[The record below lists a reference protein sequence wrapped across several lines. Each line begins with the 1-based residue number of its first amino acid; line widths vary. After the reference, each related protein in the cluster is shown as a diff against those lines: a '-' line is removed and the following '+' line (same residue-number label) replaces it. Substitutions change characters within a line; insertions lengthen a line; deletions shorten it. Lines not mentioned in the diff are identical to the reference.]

1 MMENQSVPPDT
12 SKLPSN
18 GNPKTAVLSSNA
30 TLFWRVFTPVF
41 GTVFFTG
48 LLLVFWLTDEEDL
61 YLPSS
66 VWLPRFILLAVWAGW
81 VFFVWRTLW
90 RLKRVDVD
98 DTHLYVT
105 NYWSTVRYPWQD
117 VERWEEKRR
126 LGRRV
131 VNFWLKAPG
140 RFGQVISFLPG
151 SYFDEWKKEAEAK
164 ALSR

>member
-1 MMENQSVPPDT
+1 MENQSVSADT
-12 SKLPSN
+12 SKLPPN
-18 GNPKTAVLSSNA
+18 GHPKTSVLSSNA

-48 LLLVFWLTDEEDL
+48 LLLVFWLTDEEEL
-61 YLPSS
+61 YLPVSA
-66 VWLPRFILLAVWAGW
+66 WWPRSIILAIWIAW
-81 VFFVWRTLW
+81 IVFVRRTLW

-117 VERWEEKRR
+117 VEHWEEKKR
-126 LGRRV
+126 LGRRI
-131 VNFWLKAPG
+131 VNFRLKSPG

-151 SYFDEWKKEAEAK
+151 SYFDEWKKDK
-164 ALSR
+164 N

>member
-1 MMENQSVPPDT
+1 MMEDQSVPADT

-18 GNPKTAVLSSNA
+18 GHPKVSVLSSNA
-30 TLFWRVFTPVF
+30 TLFWRIFVPVF

-48 LLLVFWLTDEEDL
+48 LVLVFWLTEEEEL

-66 VWLPRFILLAVWAGW
+66 IWWYRAAFLSIWILWVLFIR
-81 VFFVWRTLW
+81 RTLW
-90 RLKRVDVD
+90 RLKRVDID

-117 VERWEEKRR
+117 VEGMSETKR
-126 LGRRV
+126 LGRRIV
-131 VNFWLKAPG
+131 HFHLKAPG

-151 SYFDEWKKEAEAK
+151 SSFDSWKKERT
-164 ALSR
+164 S